1 MAKPT
6 GEITLAAQPVKVG
19 AQWHVVG
26 TYPSGQQERI
36 TGFKTEADA
45 LDWIANDSAG
55 LRVPRSRLPSANSAS
70 ICLSPLPWRQLAAI
84 RLELA
89 LLKLPRFDRP
99 WHSLAIVKPLSE
111 AAKLRQC
118 GESCSAIAHPYHR
131 LARKCRSSYLV

>member
-45 LDWIANDSAG
+45 LDWIANDSAAWLEKRQRRFKEG
-55 LRVPRSRLPSANSAS
+55 CVPTRRRLIASGTADTKRVAWTLLSALFTGAKPNRYTQAPTGRLLSSDQRRSL
-70 ICLSPLPWRQLAAI
+70 
-84 RLELA
+84 
-89 LLKLPRFDRP
+89 
-99 WHSLAIVKPLSE
+99 
-111 AAKLRQC
+111 
-118 GESCSAIAHPYHR
+118 
-131 LARKCRSSYLV
+131 

>member
-45 LDWIANDSAG
+45 LDWIANDSAAWLEKRRG
-55 LRVPRSRLPSANSAS
+55 GWPPDGIDVPRFVTDPEK
-70 ICLSPLPWRQLAAI
+70 
-84 RLELA
+84 LETEIVG
-89 LLKLPRFDRP
+89 LL
-99 WHSLAIVKPLSE
+99 
-111 AAKLRQC
+111 
-118 GESCSAIAHPYHR
+118 
-131 LARKCRSSYLV
+131 